1 MVKNCIRRL
10 LSHERFGRNAR
21 TVLRAT
27 HTAHLLPEHVKRLMP
42 ETGEF
47 SIPLPDGRSARL
59 HCPGP
64 EDGVAIRLY
73 WEGFGGFES
82 ETTAL
87 FYRLCRRG
95 VCAIDVGAYT
105 GYYTLLAAIAN
116 PTNRVVS
123 FEPWPPNYEHLIKN
137 VRLNHLAN
145 VRAEPLI
152 ISRQEGE
159 MTLYV
164 PDGNLPSSAS
174 TLAGFRP
181 AAAAIGRA
189 STTLDIYARTH
200 GLGRIDVV
208 KIDTEATEHEVLQG
222 MGEIM
227 ERDAPM
233 IFCEVLHGRNEAQ
246 QQAVL
251 AEHGYRWFWITERG
265 LISPGDIQGDAD
277 HRFPN
282 YLYVH
287 PGRTDLRHML
297 PDEARRSLST

>member
-10 LSHERFGRNAR
+10 LAHERLGRNAR
-21 TVLRAT
+21 SVLRAT
-27 HTAHLLPEHVKRLMP
+27 RTARLLPDHVKRLMP

-47 SIPLPDGRSARL
+47 SISLPDGRSARL

-73 WEGFGGFES
+73 WDGFKGYEP

-87 FYRLCRRG
+87 FYHLCSRG

-116 PTNRVVS
+116 PTNRVIS
-123 FEPWPPNYEHLIKN
+123 FEPWPPNCEHLIKN
-137 VRLNHLAN
+137 IRLNHLAN

-152 ISRQEGE
+152 VSGQAGE

-164 PDGNLPSSAS
+164 PDVDLPSSAS
-174 TLAGFRP
+174 TLAGFRQ
-181 AAAAIGRA
+181 AATAIRKA
-189 STTLDIYARTH
+189 SITLDIYATTH
-200 GLGRIDVV
+200 GLDRIDVV

-222 MGEIM
+222 MSEIM

-233 IFCEVLHGRNEAQ
+233 IFCEVLRGRNEAE

-251 AEHGYRWFWITERG
+251 AEHGYRWFWITDRG
-265 LISPGDIQGDAD
+265 LICQRDIRGDPDY
-277 HRFPN
+277 RFSN

-287 PGRTDLRHML
+287 PRRADLCQML
-297 PDEARRSLST
+297 PDEARRWLSA

>member
-10 LSHERFGRNAR
+10 LAHERLGRNAR
-21 TVLRAT
+21 SVLRAT
-27 HTAHLLPEHVKRLMP
+27 HTTHLLPEHVKRLMP

-47 SIPLPDGRSARL
+47 SVSLPDGRSARL

-64 EDGVAIRLY
+64 EDGVTIRLY
-73 WEGFGGFES
+73 WDGFGGYES

-116 PTNRVVS
+116 PTNRVIS
-123 FEPWPPNYEHLIKN
+123 FEPCPPNYEHLIKN

-152 ISRQEGE
+152 VSSQEGE

-164 PDGNLPSSAS
+164 PDADLPSSAS
-174 TLAGFRP
+174 TLAGFRQ
-181 AAAAIGRA
+181 AAVVIRQA
-189 STTLDIYARTH
+189 STTLDVYAKTH

-208 KIDTEATEHEVLQG
+208 KIDTEAAEHEVLQG
-222 MGEIM
+222 MGGIM
-227 ERDAPM
+227 ERDAPI
-233 IFCEVLHGRNEAQ
+233 IFCEVLRGRNEAE

-251 AEHGYRWFWITERG
+251 AEHGYVWYWITDRG
-265 LISPGDIQGDAD
+265 LICQGDIRGDAD
-277 HRFPN
+277 YRFPN

-287 PGRTDLRHML
+287 PRRTDLRQLL
-297 PDEARRSLST
+297 PDEARRRSSG